1 MKTTDLINEIID
13 SVERLV
19 QNIRKLYSNI
29 KQSLK
34 KKKCNHIIY
43 DK

>member
-1 MKTTDLINEIID
+1 MKTATLINEIID
-13 SVERLV
+13 SIERLV

-34 KKKCNHIIY
+34 MNKKNVS
-43 DK
+43 